1 MQLLIILALL
11 MCGGA
16 SGGKM
21 LSEVRPVLESLGG
34 EEIKQALKSAEEI
47 SEVISAVQAFAAEEA
62 AESPARNAG
71 GAFGQGNNDVSSAY
85 GQGDKDT
92 VDKDLNEA
100 DTGRKT
106 ASNVPAIAFPLAPI
120 ANIADRDIT
129 YSLSK
134 YFSA

>member
-11 MCGGA
+11 LCGGA

-34 EEIKQALKSAEEI
+34 EEIKQALKSADEL
-47 SEVISAVQAFAAEEA
+47 SGVISAVQAFAVEA
-62 AESPARNAG
+62 AENSEDGLVRGAAEGADRGFNG
-71 GAFGQGNNDVSSAY
+71 GNSGCG
-85 GQGDKDT
+85 
-92 VDKDLNEA
+92 
-100 DTGRKT
+100 T
-106 ASNVPAIAFPLAPI
+106 AENVPAIAFPLAPI

-129 YSLSK
+129 YSLSR